1 MPKLSLRRRNTG
13 ADAPAVLPA
22 VAGLTHCASS
32 VRFDDSWGRDGAS
45 HFCGKAI
52 STWTYTSVLHRDA
65 EDGDATFTSA
75 ASLVCYSRLGWH
87 RCLWLDG
94 EYRSNPS
101 RPGDGTLGIASEEVI
116 TPHAGVL
123 GKPGSRPQIYCRVAQ
138 ASHVLV
144 LICKL
149 GCARLTSSGDRRSRD
164 CAFDRR
170 LTIRPSSTI
179 VVGALRRWR
188 ENRSLLPML
197 VTPDVPVGRVAYS
210 GGACGRC
217 IPVPTERS
225 VRDQRRGC

>member
-1 MPKLSLRRRNTG
+1 MCVVRAFRRLLGARRRVSLLRQGDLNL
-13 ADAPAVLPA
+13 D
-22 VAGLTHCASS
+22 
-32 VRFDDSWGRDGAS
+32 
-45 HFCGKAI
+45 
-52 STWTYTSVLHRDA
+52 LHIR
-65 EDGDATFTSA
+65 SPP
-75 ASLVCYSRLGWH
+75 RK
-87 RCLWLDG
+87 
-94 EYRSNPS
+94 YRSNPS

-170 LTIRPSSTI
+170 LTIGPSSTI